1 MDLGDPLGSVAMAS
15 RVMPRDVLDAQRRGC
30 GCPFLFP
37 MEPSMGQD
45 VLRVFGPA
53 ASCCMTGGHL
63 SSLLSS

>member
-30 GCPFLFP
+30 GCPFLLP
-37 MEPSMGQD
+37 MESVGQD
-45 VLRVFGPA
+45 VSRVLGSA